1 MTKRI
6 IIFTSTFEAMKQ
18 ITFIF
23 LLFISLLSCKGQ
35 VADALVLRKL
45 AAKETT
51 VIVDVRTPEEYSEGH
66 LNKAVN
72 IPLPL
77 LSDSTEVLKKY
88 ENVIV
93 ICKSG
98 GRAGKAKKQLEESG
112 FTNVYNGGGWQSLKA
127 VLDEETVTD
136 KPQEKKS
143 E

>member
-1 MTKRI
+1 MRQT
-6 IIFTSTFEAMKQ
+6 A
-18 ITFIF
+18 FIF

-35 VADALVLRKL
+35 AADAEVLRKL

-66 LNKAVN
+66 LDKAVN
-72 IPLPL
+72 IPLAL

-88 ENVIV
+88 ENIV
-93 ICKSG
+93 LICKSG

-112 FTNVYNGGGWQSLKA
+112 FTNVYNGGGWQSLKTI
-127 VLDEETVTD
+127 LEEETTKD
-136 KPQEKKS
+136 EPQEKKS

>member
-1 MTKRI
+1 MR
-6 IIFTSTFEAMKQ
+6 Q

-35 VADALVLRKL
+35 IADTLVLRKL

-51 VIVDVRTPEEYSEGH
+51 VIVDVRTPEEYNEGH

-77 LSDSTEVLKKY
+77 LSDSIEMLKKY

-127 VLDEETVTD
+127 ILDEETITN
-136 KPQEKKS
+136 KPQENGL

>member
-1 MTKRI
+1 MR
-6 IIFTSTFEAMKQ
+6 Q

-35 VADALVLRKL
+35 VADTVVLRKL

-51 VIVDVRTPEEYSEGH
+51 VIVDVRTPEEYTEGH
-66 LNKAVN
+66 LDKSVN

-77 LSDSTEVLKKY
+77 LSDSIEALKKY
-88 ENVIV
+88 ENIIV

-98 GRAGKAKKQLEESG
+98 GRAGKAKKQLEESE
-112 FTNVYNGGGWQSLKA
+112 FTNVYNGGGWLSLKA
-127 VLDEETVTD
+127 VLNEETITD
-136 KPQEKKS
+136 EPQKKKS

>member
-1 MTKRI
+1 MR
-6 IIFTSTFEAMKQ
+6 Q

-35 VADALVLRKL
+35 VADTIVLRKL
-45 AAKETT
+45 ADKETT

-66 LNKAVN
+66 LDKAVN

-77 LSDSTEVLKKY
+77 LSDSIEALKKY
-88 ENVIV
+88 ENIV
-93 ICKSG
+93 LICKSG

-127 VLDEETVTD
+127 ILEEEIITDE
-136 KPQEKKS
+136 PQGKKS
-143 E
+143 ELQ